1 MTMASIGMFG
11 FRKAFL
17 DFLFYETCFSC
28 GKSGATVCKR
38 CLNSLEPARLKCL
51 KCGQHNPYGLYCA
64 GCSSESRPNQVLAI
78 YRYNNLAKDLIHIFK
93 YEDGQLLAS
102 IFGDKLSFAI
112 KKYRLN
118 DFVLVPIPLSKK
130 RLRYRGYNQSFLLV
144 NEISRHEG
152 VPFADIMER
161 RQSVLSQVQ
170 TGSRGERRQN
180 VKGIFSIKKDID
192 LPRKI
197 ILVDD
202 VITTGATVEEAAK
215 VLKRAGVGDVRVLS
229 LAIG

>member
-1 MTMASIGMFG
+1 MAYIGMFG

-28 GKSGATVCKR
+28 GKSGTTICRK

-78 YRYNNLAKDLIHIFK
+78 YRYDNLAKDLIHIFK
-93 YEDGQLLAS
+93 YEDGQSLAS
-102 IFGDKLSFAI
+102 VFGQKLSWAI
-112 KKYRLN
+112 NKYSLN

-130 RLRYRGYNQSFLLV
+130 RLRYRGYNQSLLLA
-144 NEISRHEG
+144 NEVSRYID
-152 VPFADIMER
+152 VPYADIMER

-170 TGSRGERRQN
+170 IGSKGERRQN
-180 VKGIFSIKKDID
+180 VKGIFSIKKDVA
-192 LPRKI
+192 LPSKI
-197 ILVDD
+197 LLIDD
-202 VITTGATVEEAAK
+202 VITTGATVEEATK
-215 VLKRAGVGDVRVLS
+215 LLKRAGVGDVCVLS
-229 LAIG
+229 VAIG